1 MWIKYWYFTKY
12 INRWYKIII
21 PTVLENKNNNEKY
34 FDIYS
39 RLLSENIIFISGE
52 INDDK
57 ANLAIAEL
65 LYLSSMN
72 NNDIMLYINSPGGS
86 VSAGLAIY
94 DTMNYIKND
103 VCTIGIGMCASMGAV
118 ILSSGTKGK
127 RYALSNTKIM
137 IHQPLGGA
145 KGKAS
150 DIQILANEINK
161 TKLNIINILSKNT
174 KKSKNKIQKDIE
186 KDYYMTSLESKNYNL
201 IDKII

>member
-1 MWIKYWYFTKY
+1 
-12 INRWYKIII
+12 
-21 PTVLENKNNNEKY
+21 
-34 FDIYS
+34 
-39 RLLSENIIFISGE
+39 
-52 INDDK
+52 
-57 ANLAIAEL
+57 
-65 LYLSSMN
+65 MN

-186 KDYYMTSLESKNYNL
+186 KDYYMTSLEAKNYNL

>member
-1 MWIKYWYFTKY
+1 
-12 INRWYKIII
+12 
-21 PTVLENKNNNEKY
+21 
-34 FDIYS
+34 
-39 RLLSENIIFISGE
+39 
-52 INDDK
+52 
-57 ANLAIAEL
+57 
-65 LYLSSMN
+65 MN

>member
-1 MWIKYWYFTKY
+1 
-12 INRWYKIII
+12 
-21 PTVLENKNNNEKY
+21 
-34 FDIYS
+34 
-39 RLLSENIIFISGE
+39 
-52 INDDK
+52 
-57 ANLAIAEL
+57 
-65 LYLSSMN
+65 MN

-161 TKLNIINILSKNT
+161 TKLNIIDILSKNT

-186 KDYYMTSLESKNYNL
+186 KDYYMTSLEAKNYNL

>member
-1 MWIKYWYFTKY
+1 
-12 INRWYKIII
+12 
-21 PTVLENKNNNEKY
+21 
-34 FDIYS
+34 
-39 RLLSENIIFISGE
+39 
-52 INDDK
+52 
-57 ANLAIAEL
+57 
-65 LYLSSMN
+65 MN

-161 TKLNIINILSKNT
+161 TKLNIIDILSKNT

>member
-1 MWIKYWYFTKY
+1 
-12 INRWYKIII
+12 
-21 PTVLENKNNNEKY
+21 
-34 FDIYS
+34 
-39 RLLSENIIFISGE
+39 
-52 INDDK
+52 
-57 ANLAIAEL
+57 
-65 LYLSSMN
+65 MN

-103 VCTIGIGMCASMGAV
+103 VCTIGIGMCASMGAI

-161 TKLNIINILSKNT
+161 TKLNIIDILSKNT

-186 KDYYMTSLESKNYNL
+186 KDYYMTSLEAKNYNL

>member
-1 MWIKYWYFTKY
+1 
-12 INRWYKIII
+12 
-21 PTVLENKNNNEKY
+21 
-34 FDIYS
+34 
-39 RLLSENIIFISGE
+39 
-52 INDDK
+52 
-57 ANLAIAEL
+57 
-65 LYLSSMN
+65 MN

-103 VCTIGIGMCASMGAV
+103 VCTIGIGMCASMGAL

-161 TKLNIINILSKNT
+161 TKLNIIDILSKNT

-186 KDYYMTSLESKNYNL
+186 KDYYMTSLEAKNYNL